1 MLALLR
7 HKARR
12 LCLPHSQIKTPALA
26 ALPLLTSPRLSSR
39 VGASDRSVSASP
51 ALIPPLPR
59 DLIARTMVNEDK
71 WELKPHPVIPRGK
84 PLVFMILDGWGENV
98 EDDYNAIYKGNCPHI
113 KALRENRP
121 NRWRTIKAHGK
132 AVGLPSDGDMGNSEV
147 GHNAMGAGKVIN
159 QGAALVDAALETGDM
174 FKSEGFNY
182 VKEAWDNG
190 GTLHMI
196 GLLSDGG
203 VHSRYDQVIGTI
215 HGAWERGAKRVRV
228 HVLTDGRDVPD
239 GSSLQFVA
247 QLEKD
252 LELLRAQGCD
262 AKIASG
268 GGRMRVTMDRYEADW
283 KIVERGWHAHV
294 LGDAPFKFKSALE
307 ALKKIKEDDPSVN
320 DQYYPPWVIVDDEE
334 KPVGPVVDGDAVVI
348 WNFRAD
354 RVVQISKAFEYPDFH
369 QFDRVRVPKVHFAG
383 MMQYDGDLKLPA
395 KFLVAPPVIENTSG
409 QYLVKNGVR
418 TFACSET
425 QKFGHVTFFWNG
437 NRSGKLDDELETYYE
452 VPSDKCPFNEKP
464 KMKAREIAAA
474 CKEAILSGK
483 YDYIRLNLANG
494 DMVGHTGVFDAV
506 LEACEAVDGSVK
518 ELLEAVEQV
527 GGIYCLTAD
536 HGNCDDMVQRNSKTH
551 QPILGPDGKPEPLT
565 SHTLAPVPIAIG
577 GPGLPANIRFRQD
590 MPNAGLANV
599 TATFMNLLGF
609 EAPEGYEPSPI
620 LVCLAAIIVA
630 LGLLTATSVSQSTI
644 FGETVSSAGFS
655 AVRGEMSPHGAP
667 LSGSVESSSP
677 GSLSNGSGILIPRCD
692 QRQYEALELPNGL
705 TVLLISDPE
714 TDKAAAAMDVG
725 VGSLSDPDDAPGLAH
740 FLEHMLFYAS
750 EKYPI
755 EDSYSDFLNKHSGR
769 SNAYTAAENT
779 NYQFDVA
786 AEFLDEALDRFA
798 QFFICPLMSA
808 DATNREINAV
818 HSEHTKNL
826 ISDPWRINQL
836 QKSFCSPQHPFY
848 KFNVGSL
855 ETLKEVPEAN
865 GRDIRQELIT
875 FYDKYYSA
883 NLMHLVVYGKDSLAS
898 LRSMVE
904 SRFALI
910 PNKVLQQPEIPAD
923 PCGPEYTKRL
933 VRAVPVAEGHKLE
946 LIWPTPADQHL
957 HRATPTR
964 YLGHLIGHE
973 GHGSL
978 FALLKKKGWATALG
992 AGRSHSS
999 KHYAFFAVNIDLTDL
1014 GHEHAMEVAELVFR
1028 YIGLIQS
1035 GQGIQ
1040 KWIFDELAAVCA
1052 TKFHFQDKQQPF
1064 FYTSAIAAGMQLYP
1078 REDWLAGASLPRDF
1092 DPNAL
1097 ADLAKALT
1105 PDNVQIFW
1113 LSKKFEAEATEEE
1126 RWYKTKH
1133 SAQTIPDDLLQRWR
1147 DAVTAA
1153 PDAALS
1159 PPATTPPV
1167 PTAAAAAAAAASP
1180 SDGAAAAAGDGG
1192 SSSELHLP
1200 APNEFVPTD
1209 LDVLTPPTGKVS
1221 PPTVIHSTPMLRLW
1235 HKPDTLFGLPKAVL
1249 FMQLASPE
1257 AYTSPRSALLTRLFA
1272 SLLQDAL
1279 NAYAYDAEIAG
1290 LNYSI
1295 VPSVHGIQIS
1305 AWGYSHKL
1313 LVLVS
1318 KIIDRLVTYT
1328 VDADRFH
1335 VIKEK
1340 EQREFEN
1347 FRYDQPYAQALY
1359 STSLLLAHRRWHF
1372 SDYLAALPALQ
1383 PEHLAAFLP
1392 SLLSHVSLELF
1403 ASGNIA
1409 PTDAIAFAQET
1420 ESRLRSSPIAAAE
1433 PPVPAQWPEMRM
1445 VRLGD
1450 GSAAVLAGDNLN
1462 PDDENSALV
1471 FYLQVCQD
1479 GETMV
1484 LPAAPEPGK
1493 GEAGTGEA
1501 TQAVAPEAEG
1511 GSANGGLTVEK
1522 PSGEAGGVSVRAHV
1536 VAQLLVQVLER
1547 DVFYELRTVQQL
1559 GYIVFLMSRNENAV
1573 HGITFII
1580 QSNVKS
1586 ASDLDGR
1593 VEAFLQAAESKLA
1606 GISEEEFQTHV
1617 AALVAKKQERK
1628 KNLVEEANVMW
1639 KEIDDAMLAFDRID
1653 QEVAELRFLRPSH
1666 VAHFFATVVKQGAP
1680 NRRLLS
1686 VQVQRHEKG
1695 AAPEEAA
1702 TTCAVESSPEPAVN
1716 GSARAAPVC
1725 AVNPV
1730 AEASESGS
1738 IKEGVASALSEERR
1752 EVIENIYDFKRSQ
1765 ALYPSLKG
1773 RAIPP
1778 SIVSSS

>member
-1 MLALLR
+1 
-7 HKARR
+7 
-12 LCLPHSQIKTPALA
+12 
-26 ALPLLTSPRLSSR
+26 
-39 VGASDRSVSASP
+39 
-51 ALIPPLPR
+51 
-59 DLIARTMVNEDK
+59 MVNEDK

-84 PLVFMILDGWGENV
+84 PLVLMILDGWGENV

-159 QGAALVDAALETGDM
+159 QGAALVDTALETGDM
-174 FKSEGFNY
+174 YKSDGFNY

-294 LGDAPFKFKSALE
+294 LGEAPFKFKSALE

-334 KPVGPVVDGDAVVI
+334 KPVGPIVDGDAVVI

-354 RVVQISKAFEYPDFH
+354 RVIQISKAFEYPDFH
-369 QFDRVRVPKVHFAG
+369 QFDRIRVPKVHFAG

-452 VPSDKCPFNEKP
+452 VPSDNCPFNEKP

-474 CKEAILSGK
+474 CKDAILSGK

-536 HGNCDDMVQRNSKTH
+536 HGNCDDMVQRNNKTH
-551 QPILGPDGKPEPLT
+551 KPILGPDGTPEPLT

-577 GPGLPANIRFRQD
+577 GPGLPANISSDVRSS
-590 MPNAGLANV
+590 PAS
-599 TATFMNLLGF
+599 LLLLRSRLRV
-609 EAPEGYEPSPI
+609 PLHST
-620 LVCLAAIIVA
+620 VRVHLAAQRPIQRIHVTENTNY
-630 LGLLTATSVSQSTI
+630 LRCLKTL
-644 FGETVSSAGFS
+644 
-655 AVRGEMSPHGAP
+655 PP
-667 LSGSVESSSP
+667 SSP
-677 GSLSNGSGILIPRCD
+677 NRNPPYAPPLPPLLPPPPSQHSGRSNA
-692 QRQYEALELPNGL
+692 Y
-705 TVLLISDPE
+705 T
-714 TDKAAAAMDVG
+714 AAENTNY
-725 VGSLSDPDDAPGLAH
+725 H
-740 FLEHMLFYAS
+740 
-750 EKYPI
+750 
-755 EDSYSDFLNKHSGR
+755 GR

-855 ETLKEVPEAN
+855 ETLKEVPEAS
-865 GRDIRQELIT
+865 GRDIRQELVA
-875 FYDKYYSA
+875 FYEKYYSA
-883 NLMHLVVYGKDSLAS
+883 NLMHLVVYGKDSLSS
-898 LRSMVE
+898 LRAMVE

-910 PNKVLQQPEIPAD
+910 PNKALRQPDIPGD
-923 PCGPEYTKRL
+923 PCGPEYTKKL

-946 LIWPTPADQHL
+946 LVWPTPADQHL

-1040 KWIFDELAAVCA
+1040 QWIFDELAAVCA

-1092 DPNAL
+1092 DPAAL

-1105 PDNVQIFW
+1105 PDNVQVFW
-1113 LSKKFEAEATEEE
+1113 LSKRFEAEATEEE

-1133 SAQTIPDDLLQRWR
+1133 SAQSIPDDLLQRWR

-1153 PDAALS
+1153 PDAGPS
-1159 PPATTPPV
+1159 PVATTPLV
-1167 PTAAAAAAAAASP
+1167 PSAAADAAGESVAAAAAAAA
-1180 SDGAAAAAGDGG
+1180 DGAGSAAGDGV

-1221 PPTVIHSTPMLRLW
+1221 SPTVIHATPMLRLW

-1359 STSLLLAHRRWHF
+1359 SASLLLAHRRWHF

-1383 PEHLAAFLP
+1383 PEHLSAFLP
-1392 SLLSHVSLELF
+1392 SLLSHVSLQLF

-1409 PTDAIAFAQET
+1409 PTSAIAFAQET
-1420 ESRLRSSPIAAAE
+1420 ESRLRSSPIAAAQA
-1433 PPVPAQWPEMRM
+1433 PVPAQQPELRM

-1484 LPAAPEPGK
+1484 LPAAPAPSK
-1493 GEAGTGEA
+1493 GEAATGEA
-1501 TQAVAPEAEG
+1501 TQASAPEAG
-1511 GSANGGLTVEK
+1511 GESANSGLPAEK
-1522 PSGEAGGVSVRAHV
+1522 PSGEVAGRVSVRAHV

-1559 GYIVFLMSRNENAV
+1559 GYIVFLMSRDVFYELRTVQQLGYIVFLMSRRGSAV
-1573 HGITFII
+1573 PTYPSPSPRISSLPILPFPPLSAPPHRSTWE
-1580 QSNVKS
+1580 QS

-1606 GISEEEFQTHV
+1606 GITEEEFQTHV

-1639 KEIDDAMLAFDRID
+1639 KEIDDAMLAFDRVD
-1653 QEVAELRFLRPSH
+1653 QEVAELRLLRPSH
-1666 VAHFFATVVKQGAP
+1666 VAHFFASVVKRGAP

-1686 VQVQRHEKG
+1686 VQVQRHEKE

-1702 TTCAVESSPEPAVN
+1702 TTCSVENATEPAVD
-1716 GSARAAPVC
+1716 GSDSTAPVC
-1725 AVNPV
+1725 AVSP
-1730 AEASESGS
+1730 ESGAS
-1738 IKEGVASALSEERR
+1738 DSASGGNERAKESVEVSSKEKR
-1752 EVIENIYDFKRSQ
+1752 EVIDNIYDFKRSQ

-1773 RAIPP
+1773 RPLP
-1778 SIVSSS
+1778 SGIVSSS

>member
-1 MLALLR
+1 
-7 HKARR
+7 
-12 LCLPHSQIKTPALA
+12 
-26 ALPLLTSPRLSSR
+26 
-39 VGASDRSVSASP
+39 
-51 ALIPPLPR
+51 
-59 DLIARTMVNEDK
+59 MVNEDK

-84 PLVFMILDGWGENV
+84 PLVLMILDGWGENV

-159 QGAALVDAALETGDM
+159 QGAALVDTALETGDM
-174 FKSEGFNY
+174 YKSDGFNY

-294 LGDAPFKFKSALE
+294 LGEAPFKFKSALE

-334 KPVGPVVDGDAVVI
+334 KPVGPIVDGDAVVI

-354 RVVQISKAFEYPDFH
+354 RVIQISKAFEYPDFH
-369 QFDRVRVPKVHFAG
+369 QFDRIRVPKVHFAG

-437 NRSGKLDDELETYYE
+437 NRSGKLDEELETYYE
-452 VPSDKCPFNEKP
+452 VPSDNCPFNEKP
-464 KMKAREIAAA
+464 LMKAREIAAA
-474 CKEAILSGK
+474 CKDAILSGK

-551 QPILGPDGKPEPLT
+551 KPILGPDGTPEPLT

-609 EAPEGYEPSPI
+609 EAPEGYEPS
-620 LVCLAAIIVA
+620 
-630 LGLLTATSVSQSTI
+630 LL
-644 FGETVSSAGFS
+644 E
-655 AVRGEMSPHGAP
+655 
-667 LSGSVESSSP
+667 
-677 GSLSNGSGILIPRCD
+677 
-692 QRQYEALELPNGL
+692 
-705 TVLLISDPE
+705 
-714 TDKAAAAMDVG
+714 AAAAMDVR

-855 ETLKEVPEAN
+855 ETLREVPEAS
-865 GRDIRQELIT
+865 GRDIRQELVA
-875 FYDKYYSA
+875 FYEKYYSA
-883 NLMHLVVYGKDSLAS
+883 NLMHLVVYGKDSLSS
-898 LRSMVE
+898 LRAMVE

-910 PNKVLQQPEIPAD
+910 PNKALQQPDIPGD
-923 PCGPEYTKRL
+923 PCGPKYTKKL

-946 LIWPTPADQHL
+946 LVWPTPADQHL
-957 HRATPTR
+957 HRATPMR

-1040 KWIFDELAAVCA
+1040 QWIFDELAAVCA

-1092 DPNAL
+1092 DPAAL

-1105 PDNVQIFW
+1105 PDNVQVFW
-1113 LSKKFEAEATEEE
+1113 LSKRFETEATEEE

-1133 SAQTIPDDLLQRWR
+1133 SAQSIPDDLLQRWR
-1147 DAVTAA
+1147 EAVTAA
-1153 PDAALS
+1153 PDAGPS
-1159 PPATTPPV
+1159 PVATTPLV
-1167 PTAAAAAAAAASP
+1167 PSAAAAAAGAAGESVAAAAAAAAGAAGESVAAAAAAAA
-1180 SDGAAAAAGDGG
+1180 DGAGSAAGDGG

-1200 APNEFVPTD
+1200 APNEFVPSD

-1221 PPTVIHSTPMLRLW
+1221 SPTVIHATPMLRLW

-1359 STSLLLAHRRWHF
+1359 SASLLLAHRRWHF

-1392 SLLSHVSLELF
+1392 SLLSHVSLQLF

-1409 PTDAIAFAQET
+1409 PTSAIAFAQET
-1420 ESRLRSSPIAAAE
+1420 ESRLRSSPIAAAQA
-1433 PPVPAQWPEMRM
+1433 PVPAQRPELRM

-1479 GETMV
+1479 GETIV
-1484 LPAAPEPGK
+1484 LPAAPAPSK
-1493 GEAGTGEA
+1493 GEAAMGEA
-1501 TQAVAPEAEG
+1501 TQASAPEAG
-1511 GSANGGLTVEK
+1511 GESANSGLPAEK
-1522 PSGEAGGVSVRAHV
+1522 PSGEVAGGVSVRAHV

-1606 GISEEEFQTHV
+1606 GITEEEFQTHV

-1639 KEIDDAMLAFDRID
+1639 KEIDDAMLAFDRVD
-1653 QEVAELRFLRPSH
+1653 QEVAELRLMRPSH
-1666 VAHFFATVVKQGAP
+1666 VAHFFASVVKRGAP

-1686 VQVQRHEKG
+1686 VQVQRHEKE

-1702 TTCAVESSPEPAVN
+1702 TTCAAESAPEPAVN
-1716 GSARAAPVC
+1716 GSDSAAPVC
-1725 AVNPV
+1725 A
-1730 AEASESGS
+1730 ASPESGAS
-1738 IKEGVASALSEERR
+1738 DTASGGNERAKESVEVKSKEKR
-1752 EVIENIYDFKRSQ
+1752 EVIDNIYDFKRSQ

-1773 RAIPP
+1773 RPLL
-1778 SIVSSS
+1778 SGIVSSS

>member
-1 MLALLR
+1 
-7 HKARR
+7 
-12 LCLPHSQIKTPALA
+12 
-26 ALPLLTSPRLSSR
+26 
-39 VGASDRSVSASP
+39 
-51 ALIPPLPR
+51 
-59 DLIARTMVNEDK
+59 MVNEDK

-84 PLVFMILDGWGENV
+84 PLVLMILDGWGENV

-159 QGAALVDAALETGDM
+159 QGAALVDTALETGDM
-174 FKSEGFNY
+174 YKSDGFNY

-294 LGDAPFKFKSALE
+294 LGEAPFKFKSALE

-334 KPVGPVVDGDAVVI
+334 KPVGPIVDGDAVVI

-354 RVVQISKAFEYPDFH
+354 RVIQISKAFEYPDFH
-369 QFDRVRVPKVHFAG
+369 QFDRIRVPKVHFAG

-452 VPSDKCPFNEKP
+452 VPSDNCPFNEKP

-474 CKEAILSGK
+474 CKDAILSGK

-536 HGNCDDMVQRNSKTH
+536 HGNCDDMVQRNNKTH
-551 QPILGPDGKPEPLT
+551 KPILGPDGTPEPLT

-599 TATFMNLLGF
+599 TATYINLLGF
-609 EAPEGYEPSPI
+609 EAPEGYEPS
-620 LVCLAAIIVA
+620 
-630 LGLLTATSVSQSTI
+630 LL
-644 FGETVSSAGFS
+644 E
-655 AVRGEMSPHGAP
+655 
-667 LSGSVESSSP
+667 
-677 GSLSNGSGILIPRCD
+677 
-692 QRQYEALELPNGL
+692 
-705 TVLLISDPE
+705 
-714 TDKAAAAMDVG
+714 AAAAMDVG

-855 ETLKEVPEAN
+855 ETLKEVPEAS
-865 GRDIRQELIT
+865 GRDIRQELVA
-875 FYDKYYSA
+875 FYEKYYSA
-883 NLMHLVVYGKDSLAS
+883 NLMHLVVYGKDSLSS
-898 LRSMVE
+898 LRAMVE

-910 PNKVLQQPEIPAD
+910 PNKALRQPDIPGD
-923 PCGPEYTKRL
+923 PCGPEYTKKL

-946 LIWPTPADQHL
+946 LVWPTPADQHL

-1040 KWIFDELAAVCA
+1040 QWIFDELAAVCA

-1092 DPNAL
+1092 DPAVL

-1105 PDNVQIFW
+1105 PDNVQVFW
-1113 LSKKFEAEATEEE
+1113 LSKRFEAEATEEE

-1133 SAQTIPDDLLQRWR
+1133 SAQSIPDDLLQRWR

-1153 PDAALS
+1153 PDAGPS
-1159 PPATTPPV
+1159 PVATTPLV
-1167 PTAAAAAAAAASP
+1167 PSAAADAASESVAAAAAAAA
-1180 SDGAAAAAGDGG
+1180 DGAGSAAGDGG

-1221 PPTVIHSTPMLRLW
+1221 SPTVIHATPMLRLW

-1305 AWGYSHKL
+1305 AWGHKL
-1313 LVLVS
+1313 LLLVS

-1335 VIKEK
+1335 VIKVGFHVIKVGFHVIEVSFHVIEEK

-1347 FRYDQPYAQALY
+1347 FRYDQPRRSRGNSKTSATTSQYAQALY
-1359 STSLLLAHRRWHF
+1359 SASLLLAHRRWHF

-1383 PEHLAAFLP
+1383 PEHLSAFLP
-1392 SLLSHVSLELF
+1392 SLLSHVSLQLF

-1409 PTDAIAFAQET
+1409 PTSAIAFAQET
-1420 ESRLRSSPIAAAE
+1420 ESRLRSSPIAAAQA
-1433 PPVPAQWPEMRM
+1433 PVPAQRPELRM

-1462 PDDENSALV
+1462 P
-1471 FYLQVCQD
+1471 
-1479 GETMV
+1479 
-1484 LPAAPEPGK
+1484 
-1493 GEAGTGEA
+1493 
-1501 TQAVAPEAEG
+1501 
-1511 GSANGGLTVEK
+1511 
-1522 PSGEAGGVSVRAHV
+1522 
-1536 VAQLLVQVLER
+1536 
-1547 DVFYELRTVQQL
+1547 
-1559 GYIVFLMSRNENAV
+1559 
-1573 HGITFII
+1573 
-1580 QSNVKS
+1580 
-1586 ASDLDGR
+1586 
-1593 VEAFLQAAESKLA
+1593 
-1606 GISEEEFQTHV
+1606 
-1617 AALVAKKQERK
+1617 
-1628 KNLVEEANVMW
+1628 
-1639 KEIDDAMLAFDRID
+1639 
-1653 QEVAELRFLRPSH
+1653 
-1666 VAHFFATVVKQGAP
+1666 
-1680 NRRLLS
+1680 
-1686 VQVQRHEKG
+1686 
-1695 AAPEEAA
+1695 
-1702 TTCAVESSPEPAVN
+1702 
-1716 GSARAAPVC
+1716 
-1725 AVNPV
+1725 
-1730 AEASESGS
+1730 
-1738 IKEGVASALSEERR
+1738 
-1752 EVIENIYDFKRSQ
+1752 
-1765 ALYPSLKG
+1765 
-1773 RAIPP
+1773 
-1778 SIVSSS
+1778 

>member
-1 MLALLR
+1 
-7 HKARR
+7 
-12 LCLPHSQIKTPALA
+12 
-26 ALPLLTSPRLSSR
+26 
-39 VGASDRSVSASP
+39 
-51 ALIPPLPR
+51 
-59 DLIARTMVNEDK
+59 MVNEDK

-84 PLVFMILDGWGENV
+84 PLVLMILDGWGENV

-159 QGAALVDAALETGDM
+159 QGAALVDTALETGDM

-182 VKEAWDNG
+182 VREAWDNG
-190 GTLHMI
+190 GTFHMI

-252 LELLRAQGCD
+252 LELLRGQGCD

-283 KIVERGWHAHV
+283 NIVERGWHAHV
-294 LGDAPFKFKSALE
+294 LGEAPFKFKSALE
-307 ALKKIKEDDPSVN
+307 ALKKIKADDPSVN
-320 DQYYPPWVIVDDEE
+320 DQYYPPWVIVDDEG
-334 KPVGPVVDGDAVVI
+334 KPVGPIVDGDAVVI

-354 RVVQISKAFEYPDFH
+354 RVIQIAKAFEYPDFH
-369 QFDRVRVPKVHFAG
+369 QFDRIRVPKVHFAG

-437 NRSGKLDDELETYYE
+437 NRSGKLDDELETYHE
-452 VPSDKCPFNEKP
+452 VPSDNCPFNEKP
-464 KMKAREIAAA
+464 LMKAREIAAV

-483 YDYIRLNLANG
+483 YDYIRLNVANG

-551 QPILGPDGKPEPLT
+551 KPILSPDGTPAPLT

-577 GPGLPANIRFRQD
+577 GP
-590 MPNAGLANV
+590 
-599 TATFMNLLGF
+599 
-609 EAPEGYEPSPI
+609 
-620 LVCLAAIIVA
+620 VA
-630 LGLLTATSVSQSTI
+630 LSLLIATSASQSTVSS
-644 FGETVSSAGFS
+644 ETVSSAGQS
-655 AVRGEMSPHGAP
+655 TGRGEMPPHGAP

-677 GSLSNGSGILIPRCD
+677 NSSGNASGILIPRCD

-798 QFFICPLMSA
+798 QFFIGPLMSA

-855 ETLKEVPEAN
+855 ETLKEVPEAS
-865 GRDIRQELIT
+865 GRDIRQELVT
-875 FYDKYYSA
+875 FYEKYYSA
-883 NLMHLVVYGKDSLAS
+883 NLMHLVVYGKESLAS
-898 LRSMVE
+898 LRAMVE

-910 PNKVLQQPEIPAD
+910 PNKALQQPDIPAN
-923 PCGPEYTKRL
+923 PCGPEYTKKL

-946 LIWPTPADQHL
+946 LVWPTPADQHL
-957 HRATPTR
+957 HRATPSR

-999 KHYAFFAVNIDLTDL
+999 KQYAFFAVNIDLTDL

-1064 FYTSAIAAGMQLYP
+1064 FYTSAISAGMQLYP

-1133 SAQTIPDDLLQRWR
+1133 SAQSIPDDLLQRWR

-1153 PDAALS
+1153 PDADPS
-1159 PPATTPPV
+1159 PPATTPPM
-1167 PTAAAAAAAAASP
+1167 PSAAAAAGGASDSAAAAAAAGG
-1180 SDGAAAAAGDGG
+1180 GAGSAAGDGG
-1192 SSSELHLP
+1192 GDSSELHLP

-1221 PPTVIHSTPMLRLW
+1221 PPTVIHATPMLRLW

-1249 FMQLASPE
+1249 FMQIASPE

-1313 LVLVS
+1313 LLLVA

-1409 PTDAIAFAQET
+1409 PTAAIAFAQET

-1433 PPVPAQWPEMRM
+1433 APVPAQRPELRM

-1479 GETMV
+1479 GETII
-1484 LPAAPEPGK
+1484 LPAAPAAPAPSKE
-1493 GEAGTGEA
+1493 EAGTSEV
-1501 TQAVAPEAEG
+1501 TQATASEAG
-1511 GSANGGLTVEK
+1511 GESANGGLIVEK
-1522 PSGEAGGVSVRAHV
+1522 PNGEAAGVSVRAHV
-1536 VAQLLVQVLER
+1536 VAQLLVQVVER

-1606 GISEEEFQTHV
+1606 SITEEEFQTHV

-1639 KEIDDAMLAFDRID
+1639 KEIDDAMLAFDRVD
-1653 QEVAELRFLRPSH
+1653 QEVAELRLLRPSH

-1686 VQVQRHEKG
+1686 VQVQRHDKEAAPEEAAPEE

-1702 TTCAVESSPEPAVN
+1702 TTCAAESAPEPAVN
-1716 GSARAAPVC
+1716 GSDSTAPVC
-1725 AVNPV
+1725 AVSP
-1730 AEASESGS
+1730 ESGAS
-1738 IKEGVASALSEERR
+1738 DAASGGKEGAKELVAASSKEKR
-1752 EVIENIYDFKRSQ
+1752 EVIDNIYDFKRSQ

-1773 RAIPP
+1773 RPLP
-1778 SIVSSS
+1778 SCIVSS